1 MLLKEQQNFMTFYK
15 RWHVPIKPTRNDYES
30 NCCSISSPRQKF
42 MATCR
47 VGFTHHSE
55 PIINDLS
62 LQMTPLWC
70 VQRTLQILF
79 QRLSFIESMSLKILR
94 LLSLLLIF
102 MLNTV
107 AEAHGLEN
115 TSWQW
120 SLTGFILVSV
130 VVFSFLLSRFLK
142 RRGATRALWRGQVL
156 TFALALATLA
166 LALLSPLAT
175 WAHHS
180 FAIHMT
186 QHMLLILGAAV
197 LLAYSAP
204 GWMVLWV
211 LPLRL
216 RQHLRPLWRWLG
228 NTLRVLSK
236 PLFVW
241 LIFGAVIWLWHVP
254 SFYNWALENSVAHGL
269 EHTTMLGSA
278 LLFWWL
284 VVQPLGRK
292 RLTPGAAILYLF
304 TTLLHTG
311 LLGAL
316 LTFASEP
323 LYTHS
328 PLLWNNF
335 SSLQDQQLA
344 GLIMWAP
351 MGLILGAWTIALLGQ
366 WLRSME
372 ERLPG

>member
-1 MLLKEQQNFMTFYK
+1 MLLKEKENFLTFYQ
-15 RWHVPIKPTRNDYES
+15 RWCVYVQPPLST
-30 NCCSISSPRQKF
+30 RQKS

-47 VGFTHHSE
+47 VRIRSTFGQRFTHHSE
-55 PIINDLS
+55 PTINDLS
-62 LQMTPLWC
+62 LQMTPFQC
-70 VQRTLQILF
+70 AERTIHAPFQKLF
-79 QRLSFIESMSLKILR
+79 FIESMLLKILR
-94 LLSLLLIF
+94 LLSLLPLF
-102 MLNTV
+102 MLRTF

-120 SLTGFILVSV
+120 SLTGFVLVSIAA
-130 VVFSFLLSRFLK
+130 FSFLLSGFLK
-142 RRGATRALWRGQVL
+142 QCGATRALWRGQVT

-166 LALLSPLAT
+166 FTLLSPLAT
-175 WAHHS
+175 WSHHS
-180 FAIHMT
+180 FAAHMT
-186 QHMLLILGAAV
+186 QHMLLILGATV

-204 GWMVLWV
+204 AWMLLWL
-211 LPLRL
+211 LPLRY
-216 RQHLRPLWRWLG
+216 RQRGRPLWRWFG
-228 NTLRVLSK
+228 RVLHLLNK
-236 PLFVW
+236 PLCVW
-241 LIFGAVIWLWHVP
+241 LSFGAVIWLWHVP
-254 SFYNWALENSVAHGL
+254 SFYNWALENSVAHAL
-269 EHTTMLGSA
+269 EHFTMLGSA

-292 RLTPGAAILYLF
+292 RLTPGVGILYLF

-316 LTFASEP
+316 LTFANEP

-328 PLLWNNF
+328 SSPSSL

-366 WLRSME
+366 WLQSIE